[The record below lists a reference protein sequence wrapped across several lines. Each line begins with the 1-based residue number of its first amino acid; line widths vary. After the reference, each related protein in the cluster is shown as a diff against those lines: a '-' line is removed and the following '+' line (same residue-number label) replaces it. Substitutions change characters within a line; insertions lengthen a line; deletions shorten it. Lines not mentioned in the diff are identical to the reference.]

1 MDEEFRVLVL
11 GEQLKK
17 GLEGFYPFF
26 LKTQYAFSGSTEAQ
40 VEKNTIKIRKMLLWD
55 SLG

>member
-26 LKTQYAFSGSTEAQ
+26 FKTKYAFSGSTEAQ